1 MTRHVD
7 QHFPASGRPLRRRI
21 LAALLL
27 VPLVLGVVGA
37 PAVAPGP
44 VNGDELSNAQ
54 AQAKD
59 LAARIAQEK
68 ALIAS
73 LATSQASLGGRISQ
87 TKVQLSGIV
96 DNLAATKARI
106 ALIASDLDSIKAQYA
121 SLIDQL
127 AGLDAQLAQ
136 IQGEEAAKRVE
147 LGARKAQLADR
158 LRRAYEDQRTS
169 LLDTF
174 LSGASFTDMLA
185 AMSAQLDVAA
195 QDQALA
201 LQINQDRATLAA
213 LHDTV
218 QSTRDETNVMR
229 QATAVQK
236 RQMDA
241 KIADLAAA
249 QRKLKALEAAAKA
262 QLASERADYA
272 AMAANKAHLRASL
285 AAAALAEK
293 RLKAKIDRL
302 IAQQFNQGNVPSQ
315 YNGTLAWPM
324 GGTIT
329 QEFGCT
335 GFSWEPPNGSCP
347 HYHNGIDI
355 VSPYGTPVHSAGDGR
370 VVYVGWNY
378 ADGANP
384 AWIVVIA
391 HSSVLATWYAH
402 LQPRYPV
409 RAGDIVTKGEV
420 IGYEGS
426 TGHSTGA
433 HLHWCVTLNGTPVN
447 PRLFT

>member
-1 MTRHVD
+1 LIRHVD

-27 VPLVLGVVGA
+27 VPLVLGVIGA

-44 VNGDELSNAQ
+44 VNGDDLSNAQ
-54 AQAKD
+54 AQAKA

-73 LATSQASLGGRISQ
+73 LTTSQASLGGRIAQ
-87 TKVQLSGIV
+87 TKTQLSGII
-96 DNLAATKARI
+96 DNLAATRAKI
-106 ALIASDLDSIKAQYA
+106 VSIASDLDSIKAQYA
-121 SLIDQL
+121 SLMDQL

-136 IQGEEAAKRVE
+136 IQGEEATKRVE

-185 AMSAQLDVAA
+185 AMSTQLDVAE

-241 KIADLAAA
+241 RIADLAAA
-249 QRKLKALEAAAKA
+249 QRQLKALEAAAKA

-272 AMAANKAHLRASL
+272 AMAANKAHLRASM
-285 AAAALAEK
+285 AAAAKAEK

-302 IAQQFNQGNVPSQ
+302 VAQQFNQGNIPSQ
-315 YNGTLAWPM
+315 YNRTLAWPM
-324 GGTIT
+324 AGTIT
-329 QEFGCT
+329 QDFGCT
-335 GFSWEPPNGSCP
+335 GFSWEPPNGSCA

-355 VSPYGTPVHSAGDGR
+355 VAPYGTPVRSSGDGR

-391 HSSVLATWYAH
+391 HSSALATWYAH

-420 IGYEGS
+420 VGYEGS

-433 HLHWCVTLNGTPVN
+433 HLHWIVTLNGTPVN

>member
-1 MTRHVD
+1 MIRHVD

-27 VPLVLGVVGA
+27 VPLVLGVIGA

-44 VNGDELSNAQ
+44 VNGDDLSNAQ
-54 AQAKD
+54 AQAKA

-73 LATSQASLGGRISQ
+73 LTTSQASLGGRIAQ
-87 TKVQLSGIV
+87 TKTQLSGII
-96 DNLAATKARI
+96 DNLAATRAKI
-106 ALIASDLDSIKAQYA
+106 VSIASDLDSIKAQYA
-121 SLIDQL
+121 SLMDQL

-136 IQGEEAAKRVE
+136 IQGEEATKRVE

-185 AMSAQLDVAA
+185 AMSTQLDVAE

-241 KIADLAAA
+241 RIADLAAA
-249 QRKLKALEAAAKA
+249 QRQLKALEAAAKA

-272 AMAANKAHLRASL
+272 AMAANKAHLRASM
-285 AAAALAEK
+285 AAAAKAEK

-302 IAQQFNQGNVPSQ
+302 VAQQFNQGNIPSQ
-315 YNGTLAWPM
+315 YNRTLAWPM
-324 GGTIT
+324 AGTIT
-329 QEFGCT
+329 QDFGCT
-335 GFSWEPPNGSCP
+335 GFSWEPPNGSCA

-355 VSPYGTPVHSAGDGR
+355 VAPYGTPVRSSGDGR

-391 HSSVLATWYAH
+391 HSSALATWYAH

-420 IGYEGS
+420 VGYEGS

-433 HLHWCVTLNGTPVN
+433 HLHWIVTLNGTPVN